1 MKKSLLILTLFLSLL
16 SFAQS
21 NFSNGFS
28 DGYKKGYCHNQG
40 VGCISP
46 IPPISP
52 NPKVNENMN
61 SYQDGYNRGFEE
73 GLNAQKNKQTNSE
86 NQTRERFK
94 TSEVE
99 FVEDGIYN
107 PYKDQNTLNLAIK
120 VAELKSKRL
129 SELYEKG
136 IENYNN
142 DNYSDAIYYANE
154 IIKIEP
160 TISQAY
166 ALKAMSQLYK
176 GEILNSFNNINKA
189 KKLNYSGE
197 DNVTHINK
205 EVQEYLKNQMA
216 EKNYNNVIN
225 FCKNS
230 WYENNLTNYFL
241 AMGYYYNQDYKTAKK
256 YFKKFDFEPSKTY
269 LDAIKENKILP
280 NPFTKQ
286 NQKNENVKETRKGV
300 FANKEALVKYVE
312 NIANL
317 FSLKKYKE
325 VINEVN
331 LEIQNIPTDFK
342 YGFEF
347 LYGMRGSS
355 NYYLGNYYDAIND
368 FKVSIQNSEK
378 TNPNIYY
385 LSALSKSET
394 KDLLGAIS
402 DYDKLIEIG
411 VNGKGNLYDLAT
423 VYNNKAYALTNMKK
437 YSEAKILVEEALK
450 MNKSYWYIWDTKGE
464 IEYNLGNFN
473 QCIED
478 MNKAISLKQDSN
490 SLFFRGLSYIKLG
503 KTDLGCKDLK
513 KSGELGK
520 KDAYYEINKYCK

>member
-52 NPKVNENMN
+52 IPKVNENMN

-142 DNYSDAIYYANE
+142 DNYSDAISYANE

-205 EVQEYLKNQMA
+205 EVQEYLKNQ
-216 EKNYNNVIN
+216 KSFI
-225 FCKNS
+225 
-230 WYENNLTNYFL
+230 
-241 AMGYYYNQDYKTAKK
+241 
-256 YFKKFDFEPSKTY
+256 
-269 LDAIKENKILP
+269 IK
-280 NPFTKQ
+280 
-286 NQKNENVKETRKGV
+286 
-300 FANKEALVKYVE
+300 
-312 NIANL
+312 
-317 FSLKKYKE
+317 
-325 VINEVN
+325 
-331 LEIQNIPTDFK
+331 
-342 YGFEF
+342 
-347 LYGMRGSS
+347 
-355 NYYLGNYYDAIND
+355 
-368 FKVSIQNSEK
+368 
-378 TNPNIYY
+378 
-385 LSALSKSET
+385 
-394 KDLLGAIS
+394 
-402 DYDKLIEIG
+402 
-411 VNGKGNLYDLAT
+411 
-423 VYNNKAYALTNMKK
+423 
-437 YSEAKILVEEALK
+437 
-450 MNKSYWYIWDTKGE
+450 
-464 IEYNLGNFN
+464 
-473 QCIED
+473 
-478 MNKAISLKQDSN
+478 
-490 SLFFRGLSYIKLG
+490 
-503 KTDLGCKDLK
+503 
-513 KSGELGK
+513 
-520 KDAYYEINKYCK
+520 